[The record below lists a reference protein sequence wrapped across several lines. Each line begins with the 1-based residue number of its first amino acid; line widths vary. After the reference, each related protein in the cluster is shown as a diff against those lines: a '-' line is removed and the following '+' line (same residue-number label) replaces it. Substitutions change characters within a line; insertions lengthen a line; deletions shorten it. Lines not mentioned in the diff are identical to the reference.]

1 MPEGT
6 ATVLAVSVGNS
17 RVKYGWFRAGA
28 LEENGAAPNAEA
40 EATVRQ
46 VASRARGEGTP
57 LVVLASV
64 NDALAARVEGELEA
78 SFGTGV
84 ERIGRD
90 VPIPM
95 THNLDDASTVG
106 HDRLL
111 NALGAYSKGGGA
123 CVVIDCGTAVT
134 VDFVDGQ
141 GTFCGGA
148 IAPGVRLMLAA
159 LHSGTAAL
167 PKVEYEAPP
176 EARGPFGKDT
186 RHAMLL
192 GVTRAVQGLV
202 HELIDRYAD
211 AYGAYPRIIATGGDA
226 AALFDGDELVEHVVP
241 ALQLLGIHEALRRSI
256 EGEEDVPE

>member
-28 LEENGAAPNAEA
+28 LEEHGAVANAEA

-46 VASRARGEGTP
+46 MASRGRGEGTP

-64 NDALAARVEGELEA
+64 NDGIAARVEAELEA
-78 SFGTGV
+78 GFGASV

-95 THNLDDASTVG
+95 AHNLDDASTVG
-106 HDRLL
+106 QDRLL
-111 NALGAYSKGGGA
+111 NALGAYAKAGGA

-148 IAPGVRLMLAA
+148 IAPGVRMMLGA
-159 LHSGTAAL
+159 LHAGTAAL
-167 PKVEYEAPP
+167 PKVEYEPP
-176 EARGPFGKDT
+176 PAARGPFGKDT

-211 AYGAYPRIIATGGDA
+211 AYGAYPRIIATGGDSP
-226 AALFDGDELVEHVVP
+226 ALFEGDELVEHIVP
-241 ALQLLGIHEALRRSI
+241 ALQLLGMHEALRRSL
-256 EGEEDVPE
+256 EHDEDLPE